1 MTWTEPNR
9 LWEPYECHMTTPHKS
24 TLLHHLHLI
33 YIHTSMQR
41 RTRNGASDETVTQ
54 QNMHDTTTAYNMP
67 TAKAEPEAKVYCRK
81 NKEQEY
87 YNEWVYKAQNSV
99 IYMFTQMQEWK
110 NS

>member
-1 MTWTEPNR
+1 
-9 LWEPYECHMTTPHKS
+9 
-24 TLLHHLHLI
+24 
-33 YIHTSMQR
+33 MQR

-87 YNEWVYKAQNSV
+87 YNE
-99 IYMFTQMQEWK
+99 
-110 NS
+110 